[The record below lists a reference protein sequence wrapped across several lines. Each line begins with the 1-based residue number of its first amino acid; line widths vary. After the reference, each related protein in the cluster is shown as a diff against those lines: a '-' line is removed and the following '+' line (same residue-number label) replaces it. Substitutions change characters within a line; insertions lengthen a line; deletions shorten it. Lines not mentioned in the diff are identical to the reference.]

1 MYLITGIGQRQL
13 QETHQGHAVNMTH
26 QGANPYKLTRQTGQP
41 VGGSSYA
48 LPPDMQSQSGFIMTL
63 CKEAIFTASC
73 KLKLNTKSSTESD
86 LVAINDFRWP
96 RYYGPSFLETQG
108 MYVPTTTI
116 Y

>member
-108 MYVPTTTI
+108 MYLPTTTI